1 MQKQTSQWLI
11 PVLLAVGAAG
21 ALWFYWIQV
30 NEPVAPQ
37 APPPPPE
44 SSADEIL
51 PGPLHP
57 VSPMEPSREP
67 PDLVALPPLNESDAY
82 FKLGLVEVFGDTIEN
97 LLADSGLIERIVA
110 TVDNLPRSHVAER
123 IRPIG
128 KLPDQFRIEADAD
141 GNTYTISEANF
152 ERYAMLV
159 NTVANS
165 DLQGVIELY
174 RRFYPLFQ
182 NAYEGLGYP
191 NRYFNDRLV
200 EVIDHLL
207 ATPET
212 PQAVRLVRP
221 HVLFEY
227 EDEALENLSSG
238 QKMMIR
244 MGRDNADQVKATLR
258 ELRVLIT
265 AM

>member
-30 NEPVAPQ
+30 NRPVAPE
-37 APPPPPE
+37 APPPPVA
-44 SSADEIL
+44 SSTDEAL

-57 VSPMEPSREP
+57 VAPMAPSSEQP
-67 PDLVALPPLNESDAY
+67 ELVALPPLNESDAY
-82 FKLGLVEVFGDTIEN
+82 FKLGLVDVFGDSIEN

-110 TVDNLPRSHVAER
+110 TVDNLPRARVAER

-128 KLPDQFRIEADAD
+128 KLPDQFRIEADAGGD
-141 GNTYTISEANF
+141 IYTISEANY
-152 ERYAMLV
+152 ERYALLV
-159 NTVANS
+159 STVADS

-191 NRYFNDRLV
+191 DRYFNDRLV

-212 PQAVRLVRP
+212 PEGGTLVRP

-244 MGRDNADQVKATLR
+244 MGSDNTGTVKAT
-258 ELRVLIT
+258 
-265 AM
+265 

>member
-1 MQKQTSQWLI
+1 MQKESSQWLI

-21 ALWFYWIQV
+21 ALWYYWMQV
-30 NEPVAPQ
+30 NEPVAPA
-37 APPPPPE
+37 APEPAPE
-44 SSADEIL
+44 TSTTEVL

-57 VSPMEPSREP
+57 VAPMKPSSEQP
-67 PDLVALPPLNESDAY
+67 ELVALPALNESDAY
-82 FKLGLVEVFGDTIEN
+82 FKLGLVDVFGDTTEN

-110 TVDNLPRSHVAER
+110 TVDNLPRARVAER

-128 KLPDQFRIEADAD
+128 KLPDQFRIEADAGGD
-141 GNTYTISEANF
+141 TYTISEANY

-159 NTVANS
+159 STVANS
-165 DLQGVIELY
+165 DLQDVIELY

-212 PQAVRLVRP
+212 PDTVKLIRP

-244 MGRDNADQVKATLR
+244 MGKDNSDKVKATLR